1 MFTGLVEEIG
11 TVRSLRRSGDYQRMD
26 FDARVVVRDA
36 RPGDSINVDGVCQTV
51 TRCGAD
57 SFSVDTLAETL
68 RKTTLGEM
76 RVGTRVNLERSL
88 TPNTRLGGHLVQGH
102 VDGTARVLS
111 LSREGANAYLTID
124 LPDELEIY
132 VVREGSIA
140 IDGVSLTV
148 AALIGTRVTV
158 NLIPVTWNATAL
170 SDLRVHDRVNIE
182 VDIIGRYV
190 AKMLGK
196 EPSGG
201 ESPRVG
207 LSAEQLEAW
216 GY

>member
-1 MFTGLVEEIG
+1 VFTGLVEEIG
-11 TVRSLRRSGDYQRMD
+11 TVRSVRRSGDYQHMD

-68 RKTTLGEM
+68 KKTTLGEM
-76 RVGTRVNLERSL
+76 RPGRRVNLERSL
-88 TPNTRLGGHLVQGH
+88 TPDARLGGHLVQGH
-102 VDGTARVLS
+102 VDATARVL
-111 LSREGANAYLTID
+111 LVSREGANAYLTID
-124 LPDELEIY
+124 LPEELEMY

-140 IDGVSLTV
+140 INGVSLTI
-148 AALIGTRVTV
+148 AALRGTRVTV
-158 NLIPVTWNATAL
+158 NLIPVTWSATAL
-170 SDLRVHDRVNIE
+170 SDLRVHDRANVE

-196 EPSGG
+196 ASGG
-201 ESPRVG
+201 ESPRAG